1 MSPYQ
6 LNAYAMALKAVG
18 EIIQDYDS
26 DKMFPALGFG
36 AKLPPD
42 GRISHEF
49 ALVCKTRAWDR
60 EWWCRYLNQPCCLI
74 CVEWKSSESI
84 LCWYWGGDGSL
95 LPESEVS
102 SALWT
107 HQLLPSHQPCGE
119 VTQLCFNFLQSR
131 LGWCA
136 ASDPPPTSFFLFSS
150 SFLSFTAHFTLIA
163 YSMNFK
169 SSD

>member
-49 ALVCKTRAWDR
+49 ALVWKTRAWAH
-60 EWWCRYLNQPCCLI
+60 EWCCRYLNQPSYLI
-74 CVEWKSSESI
+74 CAEWKSSESI

-131 LGWCA
+131 LGRC
-136 ASDPPPTSFFLFSS
+136 DPPPAFFC
-150 SFLSFTAHFTLIA
+150 LIFIFII
-163 YSMNFK
+163 YSTF
-169 SSD
+169 